1 MDGQRPPR
9 AVRPHSLQQSP
20 RSPAPAYADPSRP
33 SLVSPDSRTNVSFQ
47 NIERGDRNSQ
57 LDAPRQRNMP
67 SAYQAHLPYAG
78 DLESPELSDVSK
90 VGRKKSLVR
99 PDREKIDPGH
109 RQWHY
114 RSHVAQL
121 EQEGNARVG
130 VMPSSASAESFTQVH
145 FIDLFSTHTAT
156 GNFPQQDTL
165 RRGQSL
171 LGREEDVH
179 ESGLAL
185 FKRGTL
191 RRKKAQPSVPISQQP
206 LPDRKRGCW
215 KGPGP
220 SGPWMVYCYI
230 ITIWVP
236 TFLMRQC
243 GGL

>member
-9 AVRPHSLQQSP
+9 SVRPHSLQQSP

-47 NIERGDRNSQ
+47 NTERGDRNSQ

-67 SAYQAHLPYAG
+67 SAYHAHLPYTG
-78 DLESPELSDVSK
+78 DPESPELSDVSK

-130 VMPSSASAESFTQVH
+130 VMPSSASAESFLQVH
-145 FIDLFSTHTAT
+145 LIDFFLRI
-156 GNFPQQDTL
+156 QQRETSHNRTPSDEDSHSL
-165 RRGQSL
+165 AVRRMCMNQASHSSN
-171 LGREEDVH
+171 V
-179 ESGLAL
+179 
-185 FKRGTL
+185 
-191 RRKKAQPSVPISQQP
+191 
-206 LPDRKRGCW
+206 
-215 KGPGP
+215 GP
-220 SGPWMVYCYI
+220 
-230 ITIWVP
+230 
-236 TFLMRQC
+236 
-243 GGL
+243 